1 MPRMSKASCPFKRV
15 ANGEWKQHCLQ
26 LKPISLEFITPEL
39 CAKPHLWLENT
50 RYLYILRRLAY
61 EGDTESV
68 RILSQLEGPDK
79 KDNNDLKDFIECG
92 KASRLAEAIAICE
105 QSLVH
110 MSVARSNSHS

>member
-15 ANGEWKQHCLQ
+15 ANGEWIQHCLQ
-26 LKPISLEFITPEL
+26 LKPISLEFIIPEM
-39 CAKPHLWLENT
+39 CAKPHVWLEHT

-79 KDNNDLKDFIECG
+79 KKNNDLKDFIECG
-92 KASRLAEAIAICE
+92 KANRLAEAIAICE

-110 MSVARSNSHS
+110 M

>member
-15 ANGEWKQHCLQ
+15 ANGEWIQHCLQ
-26 LKPISLEFITPEL
+26 LKPISLEFIIPEL
-39 CAKPHLWLENT
+39 CAKPHLWLEHT

-61 EGDTESV
+61 EGDAESV

-79 KDNNDLKDFIECG
+79 KKNNDLKDFIECG

-110 MSVARSNSHS
+110 M